1 MSGRSV
7 CSERLLVYSG
17 LVCYRLRHC
26 RALFSG
32 SSALQA
38 ARREPRHH
46 HARCRTATCRHLPP
60 QIFSSPSSAP
70 RSVIRA
76 ASTTALRHSE
86 SAASAH
92 HVLPPPHPGRGF
104 SCYRRIERMV
114 AGSQDGLPFRSSGLP
129 ASGFRLPD
137 GAGRQVNQTKP
148 RRCVL
153 KCSTS
158 RIIHAALLTLGRRR
172 DHTKGR
178 GSKPGNMLL

>member
-1 MSGRSV
+1 
-7 CSERLLVYSG
+7 
-17 LVCYRLRHC
+17 
-26 RALFSG
+26 
-32 SSALQA
+32 
-38 ARREPRHH
+38 
-46 HARCRTATCRHLPP
+46 
-60 QIFSSPSSAP
+60 
-70 RSVIRA
+70 
-76 ASTTALRHSE
+76 
-86 SAASAH
+86 
-92 HVLPPPHPGRGF
+92 
-104 SCYRRIERMV
+104 MV

-178 GSKPGNMLL
+178 GSKPGNMLLSKKKKKKKSTFPPQLSRKSVFPPSTLKPGKSPPSTFQTVYFTSLERFRRRFCYSKRWFCYSETVLSFSFLLILAESLKNHSKSQKNHKMKIPILLHST